1 MSETL
6 IPPTFL
12 FRFAVPCYR
21 HKGRSNAK
29 AIKLTEGHRIAAF
42 GELAG
47 DPLIAD
53 LRIGWNHKAIFI
65 QLRVSGKKQLAWC
78 RQNRIEDSDGLRL
91 WIDTRN
97 THNIHR
103 ASRFCHQFVFL
114 PFGAGNKFDEPAAV
128 WLPINRARELSK
140 PIAPTEL
147 MVRSQKLDDGYSLE
161 GIIPTAKL
169 TGWAPEDHP
178 HLGFMYAVED
188 RELGTQTF
196 SVDAEFPY
204 ADDPSL
210 WGTLDL
216 VDESPPSVETSVS
229 PNSEDK

>member
-12 FRFAVPCYR
+12 FRFAVPCYQHTAR
-21 HKGRSNAK
+21 ANAK
-29 AIKLTEGHRIAAF
+29 SVDLSTGHRIPSF
-42 GELAG
+42 GELSG
-47 DPLIAD
+47 EPPLAEVR
-53 LRIGWNHKAIFI
+53 LGWNAQAIFLQMEI
-65 QLRVSGKKQLAWC
+65 TGKEQLAWC

-114 PFGAGNKFDEPAAV
+114 PFGGGDKFDQPTAV

-140 PIAPTEL
+140 PIDPKAL
-147 MVRSQKLDDGYSLE
+147 IVRSQKLKDGYKLE
-161 GIIPTAKL
+161 GIIPTSVL
-169 TGWAPEDHP
+169 TGWAPDDHP

-188 RELGTQTF
+188 REKGMQTF
-196 SVDAEFPY
+196 SVDPQFPF

-216 VDESPPSVETSVS
+216 VEQAPPSV
-229 PNSEDK
+229 PNE